1 MQSFISGN
9 SKKYPYHTTDGFLEF
24 SGQGGFFE
32 LEISRHG
39 GIPMIGIS
47 KEWWVGLELEF
58 LQGTDK
64 SVSLEDAYFMD
75 LISWQII

>member
-1 MQSFISGN
+1 
-9 SKKYPYHTTDGFLEF
+9 
-24 SGQGGFFE
+24 
-32 LEISRHG
+32 
-39 GIPMIGIS
+39 MIGIS
-47 KEWWVGLELEF
+47 KEWWVGLELEV